1 MRRNACPEGGDETL
15 STFDD
20 EKTPPYFLL
29 TPTADNVLADTA
41 HHQEHFNWLEDKV
54 RSHYHATGM
63 YKQFPERAEM
73 LVARWENNA
82 GQVVARAL
90 ADEEVMRRFMAM
102 RDPGDLMLPYSVEEP
117 MYAEGA
123 GHLQTG
129 EYGRFL
135 QTLAC
140 HYLGALAAVFHHA
153 QENSEHEGLWETL
166 EAQQRNYRDAWCAYA
181 REAEQR
187 GVRELNPPFEPFGS
201 MDGTAVGGIGNNM
214 LTAQS
219 VSLAHQRHFDGR
231 WDPGSGEPYAA
242 FMRRTALARTA
253 LLALPAST
261 NRRVTPEII
270 PDPPATTAEDGGLVC
285 DNPLSYDGAPRSFV
299 TDENGTD
306 RWATRRLPRGERWRV
321 PGHCAGDVP
330 HRPTPRGGEVV
341 DAFFARMSEY
351 AGGAQLGRDED
362 GRFSSVRVLLCIG
375 QLVAER
381 TMYKNRMK

>member
-1 MRRNACPEGGDETL
+1 MRRTACPEGRGETSPL
-15 STFDD
+15 FDD

-29 TPTADNVLADTA
+29 TPTADNVLTDTA
-41 HHQEHFNWLEDKV
+41 HHQEHFSWLEDKV

-73 LVARWENNA
+73 LVARWVNNA
-82 GQVVARAL
+82 GQVAARAL

-135 QTLAC
+135 QTMAC

-187 GVRELNPPFEPFGS
+187 TLDLLDSALTEGGRRSMTITVPRVDAYSLGGLFALFER
-201 MDGTAVGGIGNNM
+201 AVGFY
-214 LTAQS
+214 A
-219 VSLAHQRHFDGR
+219 SLVDVNAYHQPGVEAGKKAARQLLELAGR
-231 WDPGSGEPYAA
+231 LKAELAAGTGSAP
-242 FMRRTALARTA
+242 ALAERLGA
-253 LLALPAST
+253 DPIEVLYLLERLEATGRARRDGELP
-261 NRRVTPEII
+261 E
-270 PDPPATTAEDGGLVC
+270 AT
-285 DNPLSYDGAPRSFV
+285 
-299 TDENGTD
+299 
-306 RWATRRLPRGERWRV
+306 WRLRGSR
-321 PGHCAGDVP
+321 
-330 HRPTPRGGEVV
+330 
-341 DAFFARMSEY
+341 
-351 AGGAQLGRDED
+351 
-362 GRFSSVRVLLCIG
+362 
-375 QLVAER
+375 
-381 TMYKNRMK
+381 